1 MTRRLVATDYG
12 SPAAVLAVIDEA
24 DPTAGDGQVV
34 VAVTAAGLNPFDVK
48 RVTGDMGV
56 KQSAL
61 PLVLGGEAAGTVV
74 ETESGIGFAVGDRV
88 AVYPAAGAFA
98 ERIVAAAD
106 AVHRIPDGA
115 SSDAA
120 AGLLLAGVTAYD
132 TVATLDVGPDD
143 VVLVHG
149 GSGAVG
155 SIAVVLAA
163 ERGAR
168 VVATASPTNH
178 DHLRDLGAAPISYD
192 GDIPAAARDAVPDA
206 VTAVIDTAGTD
217 AAIDASLQLVPP
229 DRIVSIAAWGR
240 AGDGIVLLNG
250 SSADSRVHR
259 RAAVVPL
266 LDALADGRISVDVAG
281 TFSLDDAPQA
291 FTALAGRH
299 PRGKYL
305 IKP

>member
-12 SPAAVLAVIDEA
+12 SPASVLSVVDEA

-48 RVTGDMGV
+48 RVTGDMSANL
-56 KQSAL
+56 SAL

-74 ETESGIGFAVGDRV
+74 ETGPGTDVSVGDRV
-88 AVYPAAGAFA
+88 AVYPAVGAFA
-98 ERIVAAAD
+98 ERIVVAAD
-106 AVHRIPDGA
+106 AVHRIPEGA
-115 SSDAA
+115 SVDAA

-132 TVATLDVGPDD
+132 TVATLDLGADD
-143 VVLVHG
+143 TVLVHG

-155 SIAVVLAA
+155 SVAVALAVA
-163 ERGAR
+163 RGAR
-168 VVATASPTNH
+168 VVATASSANH
-178 DHLRDLGAAPISYD
+178 DHLRDLGAMPISYH
-192 GDIPAAARDAVPDA
+192 GDIAAAARDAVPDA

-217 AAIDASLQLVPP
+217 AAIDASLQLVPA

-240 AGDGIVLLNG
+240 ADDGIVLLNG
-250 SSADSRVHR
+250 SSADSRAHR
-259 RAAVVPL
+259 RAAVTPL
-266 LDALADGRISVDVAG
+266 LDALAGGQITVDIVG
-281 TFSLDDAPQA
+281 TFALGDAARA
-291 FTALAGRH
+291 FEALSGRH